1 MSIIHTNRRP
11 PKSKKQKDA
20 EWLAKLHIR
29 LAKRKAKEAARIRP
43 KKQVEFTHADL
54 SPALLDKLGLTDLNN
69 TIPVPPSQQE
79 QPKD

>member
-54 SPALLDKLGLTDLNN
+54 SPALLDKLGLN
-69 TIPVPPSQQE
+69 TPNTTTLVPPQD
-79 QPKD
+79 KD